1 MKALQ
6 DKIDVAK
13 ASGGGML
20 ALMLLIL
27 FLRESNLL
35 FSSLLLIP
43 FVIGHLFMR
52 SLKIGEVL
60 DRAFWFMVF
69 NLPFGIVLLFS
80 GVYYLD
86 VVFPVLYFYILSSPL
101 MFSLGG
107 MLRNR
112 RLFAITLSLFLFLT
126 TALYGYRSHLTIVLT
141 NFLNRNIVVI
151 FNLFMPYNAFLLL
164 YQIWKLR
171 RRM

>member
-6 DKIDVAK
+6 GKIEVAK

-20 ALMLLIL
+20 ALLLAIL
-27 FLRESNLL
+27 FVGQSNLI
-35 FSSLLLIP
+35 FFFLLLIP
-43 FVIGHLFMR
+43 FIIGHFFTK
-52 SLKIGEVL
+52 SFKIGEVF
-60 DRAFWFMVF
+60 DSAFWFMVF

-86 VVFPVLYFYILSSPL
+86 VIFPVLFFYALSSPL

-107 MLRNR
+107 
-112 RLFAITLSLFLFLT
+112 AIKNWRFFTITILLFLFFT
-126 TALYGYRSHLTIVLT
+126 AALYGYRSHLTIVLT
-141 NFLNRNIVVI
+141 SFLKRNLYEI
-151 FNLFMPYNAFLLL
+151 FRLFIPYNAFLLL